1 MSKMIHMKKSIDQS
15 PPRRF
20 AHMNKVDNKAERS
33 RQREIDIQNKKLL
46 NSIMHIMKRRNT
58 SVQHARRMPDNIIGG
73 TQSSVHSKF
82 GDTLFRNSNS
92 VL

>member
-1 MSKMIHMKKSIDQS
+1 MKKSIDQS

-33 RQREIDIQNKKLL
+33 RQREVDIQNKKLL

-58 SVQHARRMPDNIIGG
+58 SV
-73 TQSSVHSKF
+73 
-82 GDTLFRNSNS
+82 
-92 VL
+92 